1 MGSNIIAHLI
11 FFSLHT
17 FYMLILRACLVHVF
31 KHMFLVFKQYYTYFH
46 TLFYPYVF
54 PKKKN
59 WKLLFKHTYHCHTFG
74 SSFNNTSL
82 HFPISLFAFHLSLSL
97 SLSLSWIWAC
107 ARGKSS
113 KKKPQLKQW
122 IITKLLIFRLLWFFL
137 NTNIVNLIFFFSL
150 EKKGK

>member
-1 MGSNIIAHLI
+1 MGSNVIAHLI

-59 WKLLFKHTYHCHTFG
+59 WKLLFKHTYHCYTFG

-82 HFPISLFAFHLSLSL
+82 HFPISLFAFHLSLSREYEHVQRARAAKQSINWSSRSLQICL
-97 SLSLSWIWAC
+97 SLVLLQHKYS
-107 ARGKSS
+107 KS
-113 KKKPQLKQW
+113 
-122 IITKLLIFRLLWFFL
+122 
-137 NTNIVNLIFFFSL
+137 NFFFSFRA
-150 EKKGK
+150 KGK

>member
-82 HFPISLFAFHLSLSL
+82 HFPISLSLSL
-97 SLSLSWIWAC
+97 SLSREYEHVQEARAAKKSLNWSSGSLQSCLSL
-107 ARGKSS
+107 GFFGSS
-113 KKKPQLKQW
+113 STQ
-122 IITKLLIFRLLWFFL
+122 I
-137 NTNIVNLIFFFSL
+137 
-150 EKKGK
+150 